1 MKVEAIV
8 ERTDNGYYSIACDA
22 QIGNFCLGGYGNSVE
37 EAKAD
42 MAAIV
47 KEAQEEYVKEHGTL
61 PKNLQEIKI
70 DYKYDLQSFFNYFE
84 WINISKF
91 AKFAGINESKMRQYK
106 IGAAYA
112 GEKTKEKNNV
122 RYPQNERRFS
132 CCIAIIYQDSSH
144 HRPPLSKTL
153 NQS

>member
-1 MKVEAIV
+1 
-8 ERTDNGYYSIACDA
+8 
-22 QIGNFCLGGYGNSVE
+22 
-37 EAKAD
+37 

-106 IGAAYA
+106 IGAAFA
-112 GEKTKEKNNV
+112 GEKTKDKIM
-122 RYPQNERRFS
+122 S
-132 CCIAIIYQDSSH
+132 AIHKMSADLAAAS
-144 HRPPLSKTL
+144 L
-153 NQS
+153 

>member
-1 MKVEAIV
+1 
-8 ERTDNGYYSIACDA
+8 
-22 QIGNFCLGGYGNSVE
+22 
-37 EAKAD
+37 

-112 GEKTKEKNNV
+112 GEKTKEKIM
-122 RYPQNERRFS
+122 S
-132 CCIAIIYQDSSH
+132 AIHKMSADLAAVS
-144 HRPPLSKTL
+144 L
-153 NQS
+153 

>member
-1 MKVEAIV
+1 
-8 ERTDNGYYSIACDA
+8 
-22 QIGNFCLGGYGNSVE
+22 
-37 EAKAD
+37 
-42 MAAIV
+42 V

-112 GEKTKEKNNV
+112 GEKTKEKIM
-122 RYPQNERRFS
+122 S
-132 CCIAIIYQDSSH
+132 AIHKMSADLAAVS
-144 HRPPLSKTL
+144 L
-153 NQS
+153 

>member
-22 QIGNFCLGGYGNSVE
+22 QIGNFCLGGYGNSVD

-47 KEAQEEYVKEHGTL
+47 KEAQEEYVKEHGSL

-70 DYKYDLQSFFNYFE
+70 EYKYDLQSFFNYFE

-91 AKFAGINESKMRQYK
+91 AKFAGINESKMRQ
-106 IGAAYA
+106 
-112 GEKTKEKNNV
+112 
-122 RYPQNERRFS
+122 
-132 CCIAIIYQDSSH
+132 
-144 HRPPLSKTL
+144 
-153 NQS
+153 

>member
-112 GEKTKEKNNV
+112 GEKTKEKIM
-122 RYPQNERRFS
+122 S
-132 CCIAIIYQDSSH
+132 AIHKMSADLAAAS
-144 HRPPLSKTL
+144 L
-153 NQS
+153 

>member
-61 PKNLQEIKI
+61 PKNLQEIADIEKEVAERDALPLYHLLCRI
-70 DYKYDLQSFFNYFE
+70 Q
-84 WINISKF
+84 
-91 AKFAGINESKMRQYK
+91 
-106 IGAAYA
+106 IG
-112 GEKTKEKNNV
+112 G
-122 RYPQNERRFS
+122 
-132 CCIAIIYQDSSH
+132 
-144 HRPPLSKTL
+144 
-153 NQS
+153 